1 MTEKKKKRKTHISFL
16 YSIGIS
22 TSYTR
27 NNNACDLNNIDATS
41 VYLFYTLT
49 NTKKLENVLRSP
61 PWSAQFYKEM
71 CVIFSKKKR
80 SKLLQYYIIFII
92 YNHVCILLHLV
103 SLITFS
109 ITYMNI
115 SFFVNFQGLTMTTDS
130 VTKTAAVKA
139 KINKAFDTRL
149 QLENWKVFF
158 NQSTIYLMSRF
169 QPCKFF
175 SDDYLTIWLSLF

>member
-1 MTEKKKKRKTHISFL
+1 MTEKKKRKNKRKAHISIL

-49 NTKKLENVLRSP
+49 NTKKLENVLRSL

-71 CVIFSKKKR
+71 CVIFSKKKKK
-80 SKLLQYYIIFII
+80 SKLLQYSIIFII

-103 SLITFS
+103 SLITFIS
-109 ITYMNI
+109 TYMNI
-115 SFFVNFQGLTMTTDS
+115 LFFVNFQGLTMTTDS

-139 KINKAFDTRL
+139 KIKPLTL
-149 QLENWKVFF
+149 VSNWK
-158 NQSTIYLMSRF
+158 IEKY
-169 QPCKFF
+169 F
-175 SDDYLTIWLSLF
+175 SISLGFI

>member
-1 MTEKKKKRKTHISFL
+1 MKNIWWNQFAGNWLEFRLLSRNLLLTSSWSLWFYDWKKKKKRKTHISFL

-71 CVIFSKKKR
+71 CVFFQKRKK
-80 SKLLQYYIIFII
+80 SKLLQYSINFIG
-92 YNHVCILLHLV
+92 NLLPRVYFVAFGQLDHL
-103 SLITFS
+103 
-109 ITYMNI
+109 
-115 SFFVNFQGLTMTTDS
+115 
-130 VTKTAAVKA
+130 
-139 KINKAFDTRL
+139 R
-149 QLENWKVFF
+149 
-158 NQSTIYLMSRF
+158 
-169 QPCKFF
+169 
-175 SDDYLTIWLSLF
+175 

>member
-1 MTEKKKKRKTHISFL
+1 MKNIWWNQFAGNWLKFRFLSRNLLLTRSWKFMILWLKKKRKTHISFL

-71 CVIFSKKKR
+71 CVFFQKRKK
-80 SKLLQYYIIFII
+80 SKLLQYSINFIG
-92 YNHVCILLHLV
+92 NLLPRVYFVAFGQLDHL
-103 SLITFS
+103 
-109 ITYMNI
+109 
-115 SFFVNFQGLTMTTDS
+115 
-130 VTKTAAVKA
+130 
-139 KINKAFDTRL
+139 R
-149 QLENWKVFF
+149 
-158 NQSTIYLMSRF
+158 
-169 QPCKFF
+169 
-175 SDDYLTIWLSLF
+175 